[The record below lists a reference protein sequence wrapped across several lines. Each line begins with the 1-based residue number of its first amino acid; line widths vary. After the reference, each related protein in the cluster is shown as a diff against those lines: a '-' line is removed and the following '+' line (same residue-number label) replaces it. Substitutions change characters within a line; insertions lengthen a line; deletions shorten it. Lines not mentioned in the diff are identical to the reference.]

1 MRRTLQWPF
10 GIAVVMFVAKFC
22 MLQYTPETAPSYT
35 EVHNY
40 ISLQDYASQNPGV
53 YDTGSRLNQPI
64 SSTSLPSDHDPNV
77 NWLRRFYQLQNRQLQ
92 KLFHIRGIPA
102 ILANFAIKRIAFAS
116 LAFVFQYASEVLQQ
130 DLSRTFLIRVFHQIS
145 VAVLFTCLLPLFTRR
160 LSSPFK
166 DLWIVRV
173 SLIVL
178 TVGFFVVWNGR
189 SLLGLVL
196 GMSTLRS
203 SVLC

>member
-1 MRRTLQWPF
+1 MH
-10 GIAVVMFVAKFC
+10 
-22 MLQYTPETAPSYT
+22 S
-35 EVHNY
+35 Y
-40 ISLQDYASQNPGV
+40 ISLQDYASQNTGV

-64 SSTSLPSDHDPNV
+64 SSSSLSSDHDPNV
-77 NWLRRFYQLQNRQLQ
+77 NWLRIFYQLQNRQLQ

-130 DLSRTFLIRVFHQIS
+130 DLSRTILIRVFHQIS

-160 LSSPFK
+160 LSSPSK

-173 SLIVL
+173 SLILL

-189 SLLGLVL
+189 SLFSLVL

-203 SVLC
+203 NVLC